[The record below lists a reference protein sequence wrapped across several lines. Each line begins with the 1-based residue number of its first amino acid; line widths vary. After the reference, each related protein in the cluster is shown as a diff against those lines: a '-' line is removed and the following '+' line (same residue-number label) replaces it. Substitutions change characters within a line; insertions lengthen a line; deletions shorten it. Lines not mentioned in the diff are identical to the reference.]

1 MLGKAPR
8 RQAASSDCNTLG
20 WNSARTLSGCFL
32 VLSGFALGWVVGCV
46 RGTIAE
52 PEDSRLWVA
61 VTIPPQKWIMDKI
74 GGDRVGCQVLIS
86 AQNDP
91 HTFMGTDS
99 DGARLARCQVFFTI
113 GLPIENSPW
122 CQAIL
127 QSRKI
132 LVVPLAEE
140 NGHGHSEAED
150 HHEHSHQTG
159 LTNESQG
166 EGEES
171 HAHDY
176 VLHTWLS
183 PQRLIR
189 YAEKVAE
196 TLCRIDPPG
205 TTQYRENLAHVQKEL
220 VELDR
225 ELANQL
231 KPLRGE
237 TFFVFHPAWECFA
250 EDYGLFQQAVEVE
263 GKDPSDREMTDLQRK
278 ARQTRLKVIL
288 VQPQFSSRAAQ
299 AIADVAGLRVLSVN
313 PLAEDIPSELR
324 RVAGI
329 LLSAYREEMGGGKPE
344 LPDGV
349 QR

>member
-1 MLGKAPR
+1 MLGKVAKIK
-8 RQAASSDCNTLG
+8 ASPLYCRYLTYNSLG
-20 WNSARTLSGCFL
+20 IWLL
-32 VLSGFALGWVVGCV
+32 VLGSFIGCW
-46 RGTIAE
+46 RGPSQT
-52 PEDSRLWVA
+52 PEDGRLWVA
-61 VTIPPQKWIMDKI
+61 VTIPPQKWIVEKI
-74 GGDRVGCQVLIS
+74 GGDRVSCQVLIS

-91 HTFMGTDS
+91 HTFMGTDA
-99 DGARLARCQVFFTI
+99 DGARLARCTVFFTI

-132 LVVPLAEE
+132 TVVPLEE
-140 NGHGHSEAED
+140 EHHGETGEDNHRGSGDESVTDDSHFTAQESHGHEPR
-150 HHEHSHQTG
+150 
-159 LTNESQG
+159 
-166 EGEES
+166 
-171 HAHDY
+171 
-176 VLHTWLS
+176 LHTWLS
-183 PQRLIR
+183 ARRLIEH
-189 YAEKVAE
+189 AEKVTE

-205 TTQYRENLAHVQKEL
+205 ATQYRENLAHVQKEL
-220 VELDR
+220 LELDR

-278 ARQTRLKVIL
+278 ARQTKLKVIL

-299 AIADVAGLRVLSVN
+299 AIADVAGFRVLSVN
-313 PLAEDIPSELR
+313 PLTEDIPSELR

-329 LLSAYREEMGGGKPE
+329 LLSAYREEMGEGKPE
-344 LPDGV
+344 FRDGG